1 MKCPYA
7 VNTKI
12 VTKIGFK
19 YDDNG
24 LPVTQTAIEG
34 QKVMFPE
41 CIKRE
46 CAAWHD
52 GAVGIMGERKGGDL
66 ISPGVGL
73 CIRLGKT

>member
-34 QKVMFPE
+34 QEVLFPE

-52 GAVGIMGERKGGDL
+52 GGCWYHGRTER
-66 ISPGVGL
+66 
-73 CIRLGKT
+73 R

>member
-24 LPVTQTAIEG
+24 LPVTQTAIDHLSG
-34 QKVMFPE
+34 YPDK
-41 CIKRE
+41 
-46 CAAWHD
+46 
-52 GAVGIMGERKGGDL
+52 
-66 ISPGVGL
+66 
-73 CIRLGKT
+73 